1 MRSKA
6 ERAALYS
13 RRAKGLRRLAKTTA
27 GDAITEGMLLSL
39 AADYENLAR
48 MLDDSTFHITPARSP
63 GGDSRSSETS
73 RLG

>member
-6 ERAALYS
+6 ERAALYR
-13 RRAKGLRRLAKTTA
+13 RRATGLTRLAKTTA
-27 GDAITEGMLLSL
+27 GDAVTEGMLLSL

-48 MLDDSTFHITPARSP
+48 MLDDSATQITPSQSP
-63 GGDSRSSETS
+63 NGESRSSETG